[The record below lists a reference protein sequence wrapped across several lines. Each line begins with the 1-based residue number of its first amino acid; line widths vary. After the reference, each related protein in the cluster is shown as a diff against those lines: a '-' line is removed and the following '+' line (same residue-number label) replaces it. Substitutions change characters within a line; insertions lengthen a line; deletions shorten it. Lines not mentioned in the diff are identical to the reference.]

1 MRGTRTEGDAPR
13 ASREEPF
20 DDDDERRWRRR
31 PVLSRLLQGSVLL
44 VPVAVAAGV
53 AALVAVALPSGSGAG
68 RVGWWMV
75 VVGVALLV
83 LVALDTQL
91 RRLLPLAALLR
102 LTLLFPDR
110 APSRFSVALRGTS
123 RARLEA
129 WAGQATRSGGAGDTG
144 ERAGQILSLAAAL
157 HAHDRMTRGHSER
170 VRALT
175 ELVGEELRLTDDEAE
190 RLQWAALLHD
200 IGKLSVPAEIL
211 NKPGK
216 PDDSEWAVLQRHPAE
231 GARIAAPLQA
241 WLGEWGDAVVH
252 HHERFDG
259 TGYPE
264 GLAGEHISLAGRI
277 VSVTDAFET
286 MTAVRSYKRS
296 MSAAAARAELARCAG
311 THFDPRVVRAFL
323 GVSLGRLHWPA
334 GGALAWVAAAPPIG
348 VLTRLGTRASAA
360 VARPATATKTTAAIG
375 VIVLGGLLAAGSS
388 VTTGPAGPVAIRPSG
403 ATHTAEPATGGGG
416 GLDALGAV
424 RPVEPPAA
432 SPAPDAA
439 AAAGSAP
446 GAAAQLPASTST
458 GGSSA
463 PTPAPG
469 GGGGSPAPPAPAP
482 VDPSPANGGAPP
494 APPAPSPAPPAPP
507 ASPGPSVGA
516 EIGPISLTLLPAP
529 SVQVGDLILP

>member
-1 MRGTRTEGDAPR
+1 MRGTRTESDVTR

-20 DDDDERRWRRR
+20 DDDDDERRWRRR

-83 LVALDTQL
+83 LVALDTQV

-129 WAGQATRSGGAGDTG
+129 WAGQATRSGGAGDSG

-175 ELVGEELRLTDDEAE
+175 ELVGEELRLTEDEAE

-241 WLGEWGDAVVH
+241 WLGEWGDAVAQ

-323 GVSLGRLHWPA
+323 GVSLGRLHRPGGGVLA
-334 GGALAWVAAAPPIG
+334 GIAALPPIGALARVGAR
-348 VLTRLGTRASAA
+348 VSAA
-360 VARPATATKTTAAIG
+360 FARPATATKTTAAIG

-388 VTTGPAGPVAIRPSG
+388 VTTGPAGPVALRQSG
-403 ATHTAEPATGGGG
+403 ATHSAESATEGR
-416 GLDALGAV
+416 DALGAV

-439 AAAGSAP
+439 AGAAAGSAP
-446 GAAAQLPASTST
+446 GAAAQLPAPTST
-458 GGSSA
+458 GGSSG

-482 VDPSPANGGAPP
+482 VDPGPANGDAPP
-494 APPAPSPAPPAPP
+494 APPAPAPAPSAPP
-507 ASPGPSVGA
+507 ASPGPSLGA

-529 SVQVGDLILP
+529 SVQVGDLTLP

>member
-1 MRGTRTEGDAPR
+1 
-13 ASREEPF
+13 
-20 DDDDERRWRRR
+20 
-31 PVLSRLLQGSVLL
+31 
-44 VPVAVAAGV
+44 VPVAVAAGA
-53 AALVAVALPSGSGAG
+53 AALVAVALPSRSGAG
-68 RVGWWMV
+68 RLGWWMV

-83 LVALDTQL
+83 LVLLGTQV

-129 WAGQATRSGGAGDTG
+129 WAGRATRSGVEGDTG

-200 IGKLSVPAEIL
+200 IGKLSVPAAIL

-216 PDDSEWAVLQRHPAE
+216 PDDSEWAVLQRHPVE
-231 GARIAAPLQA
+231 GARIAAPLHA
-241 WLGEWGDAVVH
+241 WLGEWGDAVAQ

-296 MSAAAARAELARCAG
+296 MPAAAARAELARCAG

-323 GVSLGRLHWPA
+323 GVSLGRLRVPG
-334 GGALAWVAAAPPIG
+334 GGALAGIAALPPIG
-348 VLTRLGTRASAA
+348 ALTRLGARVGTAF
-360 VARPATATKTTAAIG
+360 ARPATATKTTAAIG
-375 VIVLGGLLAAGSS
+375 VIVVGGLLAAGSS
-388 VTTGPAGPVAIRPSG
+388 VTTGPAGPVAIRDSG
-403 ATHTAEPATGGGG
+403 TTHTAESANRAGD
-416 GLDALGAV
+416 GLDALGTV
-424 RPVEPPAA
+424 RPAEQPASA
-432 SPAPDAA
+432 GPAPDAV

-446 GAAAQLPASTST
+446 GAAAQLPAPASTAGPS
-458 GGSSA
+458 GA
-463 PTPAPG
+463 APAPG
-469 GGGGSPAPPAPAP
+469 GGGGSAAPPAPAPASPGPAPAPPAPAP
-482 VDPSPANGGAPP
+482 APP
-494 APPAPSPAPPAPP
+494 PPAAPSL
-507 ASPGPSVGA
+507 GA
-516 EIGPISLTLLPAP
+516 QIGPVSLTVLPTP
-529 SVQVGDLILP
+529 SVQVGDLTLP